1 MEQRLILTIDCG
13 TQSTRVIV
21 FDENG
26 NILEKSKIEYEPY
39 FQAKPGYAEQD
50 ANIFWNAII
59 RGCKEIFS
67 RSPQLKDRIAVVGV
81 TTQRDSMVLV
91 NKEGEPIRP
100 VITWLDQRKAR
111 PNFIPKGVDALAYKL
126 VGMYESI
133 LKTQAEGSCNWLKQN
148 EAENWKKGYKF
159 LQVSGFINFKLTGK
173 FVDSIASQIG
183 HIPFNYKKQ
192 RWAKNGELPTK
203 LFSIEKEKLPDLVSP
218 ANIIGSISK
227 EASMS
232 TGINEGVP
240 VVACGSDKGCETLGV
255 GCVFP
260 NSASLSFGT
269 TATVQVT
276 SRKYFEPLSFMPAYP
291 AVFPGYYNP
300 EVEIFRGYW
309 LISWFKRE
317 FCHQEVMLAEKE
329 GIAPEIILNKALKET
344 PAGSMG
350 LVVQPFWSPGLKTP
364 FAKGA
369 IIGFGDVHTKKYMYR
384 AVIEGLA
391 FALKDGLKKIE
402 KVGKLKVEKL
412 FVSGG
417 ASQADEI
424 CQIAADVFKLPI
436 YRGKTYETSS
446 LGAAIICSVGVNIH
460 PDFQQ
465 AIEKMISYEKVF
477 YPDEENSQIYD
488 KLYEKVYSKMYK
500 RLSPLYK
507 EIMKITGYPENY
519 SQL

>member
-1 MEQRLILTIDCG
+1 MQEKLILTIDCG

-21 FDENG
+21 FDEIG
-26 NILEKSKIEYEPY
+26 EILAKSKIEYEPY
-39 FQAKPGYAEQD
+39 FQTKPGYAEQD
-50 ANIFWNAII
+50 ANIFWDSVIK
-59 RGCKEIFS
+59 GCNSIFS
-67 RSPQLKDRIAVVGV
+67 QNPELKRKICAVGV

-91 NKEGEPIRP
+91 DKEGKPVRP
-100 VITWLDQRKAR
+100 VITWLDQRKA
-111 PNFIPKGVDALAYKL
+111 IPSYVPKSIEALVYKL

-148 EAENWKKGYKF
+148 ETENWNKGYKF
-159 LQVSGFINFKLTGK
+159 LQVSGFINYKLTGK
-173 FVDSIASQIG
+173 FIDSIASQIG

-192 RWAKNGELPTK
+192 RWAKKGELPTK
-203 LFSIEKEKLPDLVSP
+203 LFNIEKDKLPELALPGS
-218 ANIIGSISK
+218 IIGSISH
-227 EASMS
+227 EASTL
-232 TGINEGVP
+232 TGIPENIP

-255 GCVFP
+255 GCIFP
-260 NSASLSFGT
+260 NGASLSFGT

-276 SRKYFEPLSFMPAYP
+276 TKKYFEPLSFMPAYP
-291 AVFPGYYNP
+291 AAYPGYFNP

-317 FCHQEVMLAEKE
+317 FCHLEVMQAEKE
-329 GIAPEIILNKALKET
+329 GVAPEVVLNKALLET
-344 PAGSMG
+344 PPGSMG

-364 FAKGA
+364 FAKGS

-402 KVGKLKVEKL
+402 KSGKLKVDKL

-424 CQIAADVFKLPI
+424 CQIAADVFELPI

-446 LGAAIICSVGVNIH
+446 LGAAIICSVATGIH
-460 PDFQQ
+460 PSFQV
-465 AIEKMISYEKVF
+465 ALDKMISYGKVF
-477 YPDEENSQIYD
+477 NPDTKNALLY
-488 KLYEKVYSKMYK
+488 KNLYEKVYSKMYK
-500 RLSPLYK
+500 KLSPLY
-507 EIMKITGYPENY
+507 EQIREITGYPENY
-519 SQL
+519 TRI

>member
-1 MEQRLILTIDCG
+1 MDEKLILTIDCG
-13 TQSTRVIV
+13 TQSTRVII
-21 FDENG
+21 FDEEG
-26 NILEKSKIEYEPY
+26 EIIAKSKIEYEPY
-39 FQAKPGYAEQD
+39 FQVKPGYAEQD
-50 ANIFWNAII
+50 ANVFWQALVK
-59 RGCKEIFS
+59 GCNDIFS
-67 RSPQLKDRIAVVGV
+67 KDESLKEKIVAVGV

-91 NKEGEPIRP
+91 DNHGNPIRP
-100 VITWLDQRKAR
+100 VITWLDQRKAK
-111 PNFIPKGVDALAYKL
+111 PTYIPKGLEALAYKL

-133 LKTQAEGSCNWLKQN
+133 LKTQTDASCNWLMQN
-148 EAENWKKGYKF
+148 EKENWQKAYKF

-192 RWAKNGELPTK
+192 RWAKKGELPLR
-203 LFSIEKEKLPDLVSP
+203 LFPIEKEKLPDLATSGS
-218 ANIIGSISK
+218 IIGSITK
-227 EASMS
+227 EASAL
-232 TGINEGVP
+232 TGIKEGIP

-255 GCVFP
+255 GCIFP

-276 SRKYFEPLSFMPAYP
+276 SKKYFEPLAFMPAYP
-291 AVFPGYYNP
+291 AVYNGYFNP

-309 LISWFKRE
+309 LISWFKKE
-317 FCHQEVMLAEKE
+317 FCHFEVMQAEKE
-329 GIAPEIILNKALKET
+329 GISPEQILNKALLET

-350 LVVQPFWSPGLKTP
+350 LLVQPFWSPGLKTP

-402 KVGKLKVEKL
+402 KAGKLKVEKL

-424 CQIAADVFKLPI
+424 CQIAADIFRLPI
-436 YRGKTYETSS
+436 YRCKTYETSS
-446 LGAAIICSVGVNIH
+446 LGAAIICSVAVNIH
-460 PDFQQ
+460 PSFQD
-465 AIEKMISYEKVF
+465 AMEKMISYGKVF
-477 YPDEENSQIYD
+477 YPDENNATLYES
-488 KLYEKVYSKMYK
+488 LYEKVYLNIYK
-500 RLSPLYK
+500 RLAPLYN
-507 EIMKITGYPENY
+507 EIRKITGYPENFTKI
-519 SQL
+519 